1 MIKFAAICNVDFA
14 KMVDTIKH
22 QGIVENIIGSQVFVR
37 IVQTTGCTACSA
49 KGYCSSSESK
59 EKVIE
64 VTTSSATLFK
74 SGDRVTIIGE
84 TSMGMMAVLWAFVI
98 PFMLLIISLFILMSV
113 TSGNELFSSSLS
125 LAFLIP
131 YYLFLWMNKE
141 KMKKI
146 FSFTIKPI
154 K

>member
-1 MIKFAAICNVDFA
+1 
-14 KMVDTIKH
+14 MVDTIKH
-22 QGIVENIIGSQVFVR
+22 QGIVENIIGTQVFVR
-37 IVQTTGCTACSA
+37 IVQTTGCTSCSA

-64 VTTSSATLFK
+64 ITTSPETLFNL
-74 SGDRVTIIGE
+74 GDRVTVIGE
-84 TSMGMMAVLWAFVI
+84 TSMGMMAVLWAFII
-98 PFMLLIISLFILMSV
+98 PFILLITFLFTLMFV
-113 TSGNELFSSSLS
+113 TDGNELLSSLLS

-131 YYLFLWMNKE
+131 YYLILWMNKE